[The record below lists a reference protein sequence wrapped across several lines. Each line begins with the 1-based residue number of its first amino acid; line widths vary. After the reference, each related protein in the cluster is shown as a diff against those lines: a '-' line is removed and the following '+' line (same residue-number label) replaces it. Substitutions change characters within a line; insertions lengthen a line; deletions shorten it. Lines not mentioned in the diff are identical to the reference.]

1 LFTFGLKFKS
11 ITMNKLL
18 LNSFLILALFSIRL
32 SFVGQV
38 FYTEDFTTGGTGW
51 NLVVPTGANGADPN
65 FFTVSGNEGGGI
77 TPDLGAPGSCGAV
90 NSNNT
95 LHITSVFFPTGGA
108 AYDAG
113 GLCGLLFCPLTNVR
127 AESPVINCTG
137 QTNISVNFNYIEGG
151 SGTIDDASIWYFDGS
166 TWALLDNMPKTLT
179 GCGGQ
184 GLWTS
189 RTIALPASANNNP
202 NVRIGFNWTNNDDG
216 VGTDPSFA
224 VDDIT
229 FSTPVTTTPPIASF
243 TASQTNLCSADC
255 INFTSTSTST
265 AAGGITAYSW
275 SFTGGIPTASNL
287 QNPTNICYATAGT
300 YAVSLTVTDAN
311 GNDTETIAGYITV
324 STCNPPIAS
333 FSTPLTTICTADC
346 INFTST
352 STSTATGGISSYAWS
367 FTGATP
373 ATSSVQNPTNICYAA
388 AGTYAVSLT
397 VTDANGNDTETSAG
411 YITVTSCATPT
422 ATFTLSDTEICA
434 GDCIT
439 INNTSIGGTSYT
451 WTFNGGTPS
460 SSTAQNPGPICFN
473 AAGTYSIDLVVANAN
488 GSDNFSSSIIVN
500 ALPSLDIGN
509 DVTILLGDSV
519 QLNIGGAAGNYTWTP
534 ATHLS
539 CNTCSSP
546 FASPTSDIMYT
557 ATFEDANGC
566 INSDAINITVTD
578 SSQTDNVIGLP
589 SAFSPNGDGFN
600 EVFIV
605 RGSGIE
611 KMQLL
616 IYNKYG
622 QKVFESTDQTIGWDG
637 TLDGKALN
645 AGVFAY
651 ILTYKL
657 IGEEERVLKGS
668 VTLVK

>member
-1 LFTFGLKFKS
+1 MFTFGLKFKS
-11 ITMNKLL
+11 IVMNKLL
-18 LNSFLILALFSIRL
+18 LNSCLILALFSIRL

-38 FYTEDFTTGGTGW
+38 FYTEDFTSGTGW
-51 NLVVPTGANGADPN
+51 SLVNPTGTNGADPN
-65 FFTVSGNEGGGI
+65 FFTISGNEGGGI
-77 TPDLGAPGSCGAV
+77 TPDLGAPSSCGAV

-95 LHITSVFFPTGGA
+95 LHVTSVFFPTGGA

-113 GLCGLLFCPLTNVR
+113 GLCGLLFCPETNVR

-137 QTNISVNFNYIEGG
+137 QSTITLTFNYIEGG
-151 SGTIDDASIWYFDGS
+151 AGTIDDASVWYFNG
-166 TWALLDNMPKTLT
+166 TVWALLDNMPKTLT

-224 VDDIT
+224 VDNIT
-229 FSTPVTTTPPIASF
+229 LSTPVTTTPPVASF
-243 TASQTNLCSADC
+243 TASQTSICSTNC

-265 AAGGITAYSW
+265 ASGGITTYAW
-275 SFTGGIPTASNL
+275 SFTGATPTTSSV
-287 QNPTNICYATAGT
+287 QNPTNICYNTPGT

-311 GNDTETIAGYITV
+311 GNDTETTAGYITV
-324 STCNPPIAS
+324 TTCNPPVAS
-333 FSTPLTTICTADC
+333 FSTPLTTICSSDC

-352 STSTATGGISSYAWS
+352 STSTASGGITNYAWS

-373 ATSSVQNPTNICYAA
+373 STSTIQNPTNICYAA

-397 VTDANGNDTETSAG
+397 VTDANGNDTETTAG

-422 ATFTLSDTEICA
+422 ASFTLSDAEICA

-439 INNTSIGGTSYT
+439 LNNTSIGGTSYA

-460 SSTAQNPGPICFN
+460 SSAAQNPGTICFN
-473 AAGTYSIDLVVANAN
+473 AAGTYAIDLVVTNAN

-500 ALPSLDIGN
+500 ALPNLNIGN
-509 DVTILLGDSV
+509 DINILLGDSV
-519 QLNIGGAAGNYTWTP
+519 QLNVGGIAGTYTWTP
-534 ATHLS
+534 ATQLS
-539 CNTCSSP
+539 CTTCTSP
-546 FASPTSDIMYT
+546 FASPTSDITYT

-566 INSDAINITVTD
+566 VNSDAINIIVTD

-600 EVFIV
+600 EVFMV

-657 IGEEERVLKGS
+657 VGEEESVLKGS